1 MRPAPHSDREGAM
14 NVKEIMTA
22 PVVTVTEDTPVPEIA
37 AVLHGRRISAVPVL
51 DAGGAVVGL
60 VSEYD
65 LLARSGGT
73 AAQVMTRTVI
83 SVTEDT
89 DVDDVRHLLV
99 ERRIRRVPVL
109 AAGRLV
115 GIISRSDVVALLT
128 TEWACTVCG
137 ETAHGDR
144 PPERC
149 PKCHAAA
156 DRFAVQE
163 APPGS

>member
-1 MRPAPHSDREGAM
+1 MK
-14 NVKEIMTA
+14 VKEIMTA
-22 PVVTVTEDTPVPEIA
+22 PVVTVTEDTAVSAVA

-51 DAGGAVVGL
+51 DAAGAVVGL

-65 LLARSGGT
+65 LLARTGGT
-73 AAQVMTRTVI
+73 AGQVMTQAVI

-109 AAGRLV
+109 AGGRLV
-115 GIISRSDVVALLT
+115 GIVSRSDVVALLT
-128 TEWACTVCG
+128 TEWACQVCG
-137 ETAHGDR
+137 ETVRGEN
-144 PPERC
+144 PPARC
-149 PKCHAAA
+149 PKCHAA
-156 DRFAVQE
+156 DRFTAQE